1 MIEVRSALK
10 NDAALISGL
19 GAKSFFEAF
28 GEHNKQEDLE
38 IYIAEKFSMEQIKEE
53 ISDPLASFFVA
64 YYESEPA
71 GYAKLIKSNLP
82 EQIKDKNAVEMQ
94 RMYVLEKF
102 YGMKIGREL
111 MLYTL
116 EFAFTKGYDSM
127 WLGVWQK
134 NERAIEFYKKFGFE
148 VFGTREFK
156 IGCNTQ
162 DDYMM
167 IKHL

>member
-28 GEHNKQEDLE
+28 GKHNKKEDIE
-38 IYIAEKFSMEQIKEE
+38 NYIAEKFSLEQIKEE
-53 ISDPLASFFVA
+53 ISDPLASFFLA
-64 YYESEPA
+64 YYDSEPA

-94 RMYVLEKF
+94 RIYVLEKF
-102 YGMKIGREL
+102 YGMKIGREM
-111 MLYTL
+111 MLQTL
-116 EFAFTKGYDSM
+116 DFAFTKGFDSM

-134 NERAIEFYKKFGFE
+134 NERAVEFYKKFGFE
-148 VFGTREFK
+148 IFGTREFK
-156 IGCNTQ
+156 IGTDSQ
-162 DDYMM
+162 DDYLM
-167 IKHL
+167 IKYL